1 MAKPTDMPFG
11 APFPL
16 LEISHD
22 GQTLVYTCVV
32 DRERYICM
40 RKLAED
46 KFTLLPQTKGGFL
59 PFFDPTNKWLAF
71 FVGDKLVKMELNGGV
86 MKTICGTRNPSG
98 GTWGAD
104 GVIYFAD
111 GEGSTLRKVNADGG
125 KPETIEWNG
134 HGGLFP
140 KVANNG
146 KGLVFMGDEFDWQR
160 VNPVYLPAGV
170 GEVNITELN
179 DGEHAT
185 CCMLPII

>member
-1 MAKPTDMPFG
+1 
-11 APFPL
+11 
-16 LEISHD
+16 
-22 GQTLVYTCVV
+22 
-32 DRERYICM
+32 
-40 RKLAED
+40 
-46 KFTLLPQTKGGFL
+46 
-59 PFFDPTNKWLAF
+59 
-71 FVGDKLVKMELNGGV
+71 MELNGGV

-104 GVIYFAD
+104 GLIYFAD

-125 KPETIEWNG
+125 KPETIGWNG

-146 KGLVFMGDEFDWQR
+146 KGLVYMGDEFDWQL
-160 VNPVYLPAGV
+160 VNPVYLPTGV

-185 CCMLPII
+185 WVGRDSIVFLDGNYLQVQKIDPVSLDLKSSPITIPGSRVRGGRGVYSQYSCLLYTSPSPRDATLSRMPSSA